1 MLGQT
6 VIRFMCLPLIAKIV
20 ESKHVY
26 AASFFV
32 PDRYSNTRKI
42 MDFKI

>member
-20 ESKHVY
+20 EAKHVY
-26 AASFFV
+26 AASFVF
-32 PDRYSNTRKI
+32 DISERKNRHENA
-42 MDFKI
+42 MR